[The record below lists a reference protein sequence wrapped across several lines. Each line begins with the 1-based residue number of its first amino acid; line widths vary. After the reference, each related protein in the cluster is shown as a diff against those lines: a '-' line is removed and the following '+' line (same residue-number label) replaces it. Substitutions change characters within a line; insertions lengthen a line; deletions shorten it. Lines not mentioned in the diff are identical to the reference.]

1 MLPLLLPSRLSTP
14 IECNILIVRLVK
26 TTWLTQ
32 PPWRLG
38 PRAIRSPVD
47 GGGGQIF
54 SAIRARTGGPAS
66 YAKSST
72 SIQKAQ
78 ADHTSPRQAA
88 SHNSVIN

>member
-14 IECNILIVRLVK
+14 IECNILIVRLVQ

-47 GGGGQIF
+47 GGGGQIS
-54 SAIRARTGGPAS
+54 SAIRARTGGPGS
-66 YAKSST
+66 HAKNRN
-72 SIQKAQ
+72 SIRKAHL
-78 ADHTSPRQAA
+78 D
-88 SHNSVIN
+88 